1 VVVLAGRTPIWGIVR
16 VAWKRIRASK
26 YRWDTWWKRPRPRHA
41 RPTWRRRS
49 VTLSSQEAGACGRGF
64 ASRLRK
70 PAVTRIRAW
79 LVQDDLP
86 CFDDASV
93 RRGRASL
100 HERFGEAVAV
110 LVGDALIVRA
120 FAEVAE
126 HIAAQP
132 AACAQILQALAAAAG
147 APLGIAAGQAW
158 ESEAAVDVNAY
169 HHAKTAAL
177 FEAAAVCGAIAAGG
191 DVETWRHTGVL
202 LGSAYQ
208 VADDIADA
216 LGESGRLGK
225 PTHQDGNHARPS
237 AVASLGT
244 AGAVRLLDQRLHETM
259 HSIPACSRRESVE
272 NFVEMAA
279 QRLCPPELRNQ
290 LRHTA

>member
-1 VVVLAGRTPIWGIVR
+1 METDSRIETALERVVEKTTAAPCPSRLAEAIRYAIFPGGGRVR
-16 VAWKRIRASK
+16 PGLCLAVA
-26 YRWDTWWKRPRPRHA
+26 
-41 RPTWRRRS
+41 
-49 VTLSSQEAGACGRGF
+49 EACGDREPRLVDAAAVAVELLHC
-64 ASRLRK
+64 AS
-70 PAVTRIRAW
+70 

-100 HERFGEAVAV
+100 HERFGEAIAV

-126 HIAAQP
+126 HLAGQP
-132 AACAQILQALAAAAG
+132 AACAQILPALADAAG
-147 APLGIAAGQAW
+147 APSGIAAGQA
-158 ESEAAVDVNAY
+158 NAY

-177 FEAAAVCGAIAAGG
+177 FEAAAVSGAICAGG
-191 DVETWRHTGVL
+191 DVEKWRHTGAL

-225 PTHQDGNHARPS
+225 PIHQDGSHARPS
-237 AVASLGT
+237 AVASLGA
-244 AGAVRLLDQRLHETM
+244 AGAVRLLDQRLQETM
-259 HSIPACSRRESVE
+259 HSIPTCGHRESVE
-272 NFVEMAA
+272 HFVEMAA
-279 QRLCPPELRNQ
+279 QRLCPPELALDQ

>member
-1 VVVLAGRTPIWGIVR
+1 VETDSRIEISLGHVVEKTTAAPCPSHLAEAIRYAVFPGGGRVR
-16 VAWKRIRASK
+16 PGLCLAVA
-26 YRWDTWWKRPRPRHA
+26 
-41 RPTWRRRS
+41 
-49 VTLSSQEAGACGRGF
+49 QACGDKDPRLADAAAVAIELLHC
-64 ASRLRK
+64 AS
-70 PAVTRIRAW
+70 

>member
-1 VVVLAGRTPIWGIVR
+1 METDSRIEISLGHVVEKTTAAPCPSHLAEAIRYAVFPGGGRVR
-16 VAWKRIRASK
+16 PGLCLAVA
-26 YRWDTWWKRPRPRHA
+26 
-41 RPTWRRRS
+41 
-49 VTLSSQEAGACGRGF
+49 QACGDKDPRLADAAAVAIELLHC
-64 ASRLRK
+64 AS
-70 PAVTRIRAW
+70 